1 MKKTNDLRKMTN
13 EELQT
18 ELLSLRKDQF
28 TLRMKKANG
37 ALDKTH
43 LIAVVRKSIAKVKTM
58 MTEKAGACHVE

>member
-1 MKKTNDLRKMTN
+1 MKKTIELRKMTN
-13 EELQT
+13 KELET

-43 LIAVVRKSIAKVKTM
+43 LVALVRKSIAKVKTV
-58 MTEKAGACHVE
+58 MTEKVGNCHVE